1 MGPLPSHARVVIV
14 GAGIAGNGLAW
25 HLARLGWRDIVQ
37 LDKGPLPNPGGSTGH
52 ASSFTFPVEYSRQMT
67 EWCLDG
73 IRQFT
78 DLGVFTRC
86 GGIEVARTEVRMAEL
101 RRRLGAAHAYGVEAE
116 MLTPAQIH
124 DRIPWIDERRLLGG
138 FHAPAVGVVD
148 PVYGGTLWRDK
159 ATALGALTI
168 SASTEVTGV
177 EVRDGRIAG
186 LRTTKGDIAT
196 DTLVVCGGVWSA
208 RVAAMAGARIPL
220 TPAVHQMVDI
230 GPVPE
235 FAHLADALAYPVI
248 RDMDALMYER
258 QSGGDLEIGSYA
270 HRAIL
275 VDVEDIPSN
284 EEAALS
290 PTELPF
296 TPEDFD
302 PHLERALEL
311 CPSIV
316 GNEQVGIK
324 HAINGLISL
333 TADGMPLLGE
343 TPEVRGLWACSAM
356 WIKEAPSLTRMLAE
370 WMTNGKPEMDPATA
384 NIARFTGHQKTPAHV
399 AARGGEWF
407 PKFYGIVH
415 PGEQWATDRNVRLGP
430 AHARHV
436 ALGAELVEIAGWE
449 RPNWYEANR
458 HLLAEYGDR
467 VLDREAEWDRRW
479 WSPIINAEHLALR
492 DRAGLIENP
501 AFAVF
506 DVTGPAALSLVQRMA
521 VGEMDVPVGR
531 LVYTQLL
538 NDAGGVK
545 ADITV
550 MRLAGQRFRIVDA
563 GFAGMSDRK
572 WLVDHLP
579 ADGSAHLEDAT
590 SAWSMVAL
598 WGPRARDILASVTDD
613 DVSNA
618 GFPFATCRTID
629 VDSLR
634 VVAARLSYAGELG
647 WEIHVPMEEGARLW
661 DLLWDVGQAH
671 GIVAVGLGAYGT
683 TLRLE
688 KGYRLMGREL
698 ELDRNLVEA
707 GLARTAVKDA
717 DFIGREAYLSQRAA
731 RPAARLCTLTVDDH
745 TSPAGIRRFML
756 GGEPVT
762 LPDGRPLVD
771 ARGRRSFVTTAGSGP
786 SVGKH
791 LLMVYLPTEV
801 AVAGT
806 PLAVEYVGDR
816 YPVTVAAVGA
826 AALFDP
832 RNERMR
838 A

>member
-1 MGPLPSHARVVIV
+1 MSQLPSHARVVIV

-25 HLARLGWRDIVQ
+25 HLARLGWRDIA
-37 LDKGPLPNPGGSTGH
+37 LIDKGPLPNPGGSTGH
-52 ASSFTFPVEYSRQMT
+52 ASSFTFPVEYSRQMA
-67 EWCLDG
+67 EWCMDSIG
-73 IRQFT
+73 QFT
-78 DLGVFTRC
+78 ELGVFTRC

-101 RRRLGAAHAYGVEAE
+101 KRRLGAARAFGVEAHL
-116 MLTPAQIH
+116 LTPGEIQSMV
-124 DRIPWIDERRLLGG
+124 PWIDARRLVGG
-138 FHAPAVGVVD
+138 FHTPAVGVVD
-148 PVYGGTLWRDK
+148 PVHGGTLMREK
-159 ATALGALTI
+159 AAGLGALE
-168 SASTEVTGV
+168 AFAATEVLGV
-177 EVRDGRIAG
+177 DVDRGRVAG
-186 LRTTKGDIAT
+186 IRTSRGDIAT
-196 DTLVVCGGVWSA
+196 DTIVVCGGVWSA

-235 FAHLADALAYPVI
+235 FAHLANALAYPVI
-248 RDMDALMYER
+248 RDMDALMYAR

-275 VDVEDIPSN
+275 VDVADIPSN
-284 EEAALS
+284 EDAALS

-311 CPSIV
+311 YPSIA
-316 GNEQVGIK
+316 GDEGVGIK

-333 TADGMPLLGE
+333 TADGMPLIGE
-343 TPEVRGLWACSAM
+343 TPEVRGLWSAAAM

-370 WMTNGKPEMDPATA
+370 WMTDGRPEMDPASA
-384 NIARFTGHQKTPAHV
+384 NIARFTDQQKTPAHV
-399 AARGGEWF
+399 AARGAEWF

-415 PGEQWATDRNVRLGP
+415 PGEQWATDRDVRLGA
-430 AHARHV
+430 AHARHLE
-436 ALGAELVEIAGWE
+436 LGAEFVEIAGWE

-458 HLLAEYGDR
+458 PLLAEYGDR
-467 VLDREAEWDRRW
+467 VLDREHEWDRRW
-479 WSPIINAEHLALR
+479 WSPIVNAEHLALR

-506 DVTGPAALSLVQRMA
+506 DTTGPGALAFVQRLA

-538 NDAGGVK
+538 NEAGGIK
-545 ADITV
+545 ADVTV
-550 MRLAGQRFRIVDA
+550 MRLAHDRFRIVDA
-563 GFAGMSDRK
+563 GFAGPSDRK

-579 ADGSAHLEDAT
+579 ADGSAQLADLT

-598 WGPRARDILASVTDD
+598 WGPRARDILASITDA

-618 GFPFATCRTID
+618 GFPFATCRSID
-629 VDSLR
+629 VGSLR
-634 VVAARLSYAGELG
+634 VIAARISYAGELG

-661 DLLWDVGQAH
+661 DLLWEAGRAH
-671 GIVAVGLGAYGT
+671 GVVAVGLGAYGT

-707 GLARTAVKDA
+707 GLARPRVKDA
-717 DFIGREAYLSQRAA
+717 EFIGRSAHLAQRAT

-745 TSPAGIRRFML
+745 ASPGGVRRYML
-756 GGEPVT
+756 GGEPIVQ
-762 LPDGRPLVD
+762 PDGRPLVD
-771 ARGRRSFVTTAGSGP
+771 ARGRRAFVTTAGSGP
-786 SVGKH
+786 SVGRH
-791 LLMVYLPTEV
+791 VLMGYLPVELAEV
-801 AVAGT
+801 GAR
-806 PLAVEYVGDR
+806 LAVEYVGDR
-816 YPVTVAAVGA
+816 YPVTIAAVGA
-826 AALFDP
+826 TPLFDP
-832 RNERMR
+832 RNERLR